1 MEQRSDG
8 SNCEYFR
15 CFRLDLKQE
24 NNKGEENVRQ

>member
-24 NNKGEENVRQ
+24 DNKGVEDA